1 MSNDAIFLLDDGG
14 YIDCNHEAETMFGAK
29 REELVHKMPYDFSP
43 DIQPGGRSSREKAL
57 ELMHTALAGKSQMF
71 EWQHRKSD
79 GTLFDTEVCLN
90 KVEIEGKSM
99 LLAVVRDIG
108 ERRKLDD
115 ARLETE
121 QMFRAIVE
129 NSHAGIFTIDE
140 DFRITYANDMVSQM
154 VLYPNDEIIGR
165 DFRDFLDEESNKLV
179 SEYYV
184 RRQMGEDIPSRYEFN
199 IVRKG
204 GDKRRVEI
212 SSTIFRSV
220 SGDLRTVGQV
230 LDITERKQAE
240 ADLLKAHEELESRVK
255 QRTSELSETN
265 RLLQVEIA
273 QRVLA
278 EDSLRKSEL
287 KYRHL
292 VQSAN
297 TIILEMNTEG
307 KITFVN
313 RFAEEFF
320 GYSESEILGKSVV
333 GTIVPPRDT
342 ADNDLQAMIDDILIH
357 PENYLR
363 NENENMKRSG
373 ERAWIVW
380 TNQPLFDDNGKLREI
395 LCVGMDHTEHKKTEE
410 MLTQQAREQATAE
423 ERNRLA
429 RDLHDAVS
437 QTIFSASLISEVIPR
452 LWERDEKEGRKRLE
466 EVRQLTRGALAEMR
480 TLLIELRP
488 DSLVEAEMEYL
499 LKQLGE
505 SITGRSRVPVTVS
518 VTGRCDVPVDVKV
531 GIYRIAQEALNN
543 VAKHANAKEAN
554 INMTCKPGK
563 VILRVS
569 DDGKGFN
576 VRGIPPNS
584 LGLSIMRE
592 RAREI
597 NASLSVKSQPDKGT
611 TIKIVWNNTNGEAKS

>member
-1 MSNDAIFLLDDGG
+1 MANDAILLLGDGEI
-14 YIDCNHEAETMFGAK
+14 IDCNHEAEVMFGAT
-29 REELVHKMPYDFSP
+29 REELLHKMPYDFSP
-43 DIQPGGRSSREKAL
+43 DTQPTGATSRDKAL
-57 ELMHTALAGKSQMF
+57 ELIRTASAGKSQLF
-71 EWQHRKSD
+71 EWQHRKAD
-79 GTLFDTEVCLN
+79 GTLFDTEVSLN

-99 LLAVVRDIG
+99 LLTVIRDIS
-108 ERRKLDD
+108 ERRRLDD

-129 NSHAGIFTIDE
+129 NSHAGIFTIDDE
-140 DFRITYANDMVSQM
+140 FRITYANDMVSRM
-154 VLYPNDEIIGR
+154 VLYTNDEIIGR
-165 DFRDFLDEESNKLV
+165 DFRDLLDEESIKIV
-179 SEYYV
+179 GEYYI
-184 RRQMGEDIPSRYEFN
+184 RRQMGEDVPSRYEFN
-199 IVRKG
+199 IIQKG
-204 GDKRRVEI
+204 GNKRRVEI

-220 SGDLRTVGQV
+220 SGNLRTVGQV

-240 ADLLKAHEELESRVK
+240 ADLLKAHQELESRVK
-255 QRTSELSETN
+255 QRTAELSETN
-265 RLLQVEIA
+265 RRLQVEIA

-278 EDSLRKSEL
+278 EDSLKKSEV

-292 VQSAN
+292 VQSAS
-297 TIILEMNTEG
+297 TIILEMDTEG
-307 KITFVN
+307 KITFFN
-313 RFAEEFF
+313 KFAEDFF
-320 GYSESEILGKSVV
+320 GYNESEILGKSVL
-333 GTIVPPRDT
+333 GTIVPLKDT
-342 ADNDLQAMIDDILIH
+342 SDNDLKAMIDDILIH
-357 PENYLR
+357 PGDYLR

-373 ERAWIVW
+373 ERVWIVW
-380 TNQPLFDDNGKLREI
+380 TNQPLFDDHGNLREI

-480 TLLIELRP
+480 TLLLELRP

-505 SITGRSRVPVTVS
+505 SITGRSRVPVTVN

-531 GIYRIAQEALNN
+531 GLYRIAQEALNN
-543 VAKHANAKEAN
+543 VAKHANAKEAAIN
-554 INMTCKPGK
+554 ITCKPGR
-563 VILRVS
+563 VVLQVS
-569 DDGKGFN
+569 DNGKGFS
-576 VRGIPPNS
+576 VRGVPPNS

-597 NASLSVKSQPDKGT
+597 NASLSIKSQPDKGT
-611 TIKIVWNNTNGEAKS
+611 VIKVIWNNTNGEAKS